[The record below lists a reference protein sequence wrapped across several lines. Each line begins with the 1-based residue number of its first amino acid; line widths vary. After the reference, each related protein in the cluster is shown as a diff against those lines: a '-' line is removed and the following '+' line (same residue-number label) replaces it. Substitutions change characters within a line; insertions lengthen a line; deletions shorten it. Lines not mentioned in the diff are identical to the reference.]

1 MSDNIFAIMDK
12 TINSI
17 SNVNVRN
24 QAIKAAEFARNNN
37 DVKNA
42 AELIKLLG
50 LSARNGDIPIFYTGY
65 GPNGVLYGEDGNDEM
80 QGQGGND
87 LLMGFTASNDA
98 KQTLVDRNDEVA
110 SVLHCKLFQV
120 YPNPGCRIEDQVG
133 IFSMTAHFNRT
144 QLADVNQIRHHA
156 RRFTA
161 CLTVPVP

>member
-37 DVKNA
+37 DNKNA
-42 AELIKLLG
+42 TELIKLLG

-87 LLMGFTASNDA
+87 LLMGFTARNDA
-98 KQTLVDRNDEVA
+98 KQTLAAGETDEDRLYGGA
-110 SVLHCKLFQV
+110 GSAYSRARHGVLRPIRLCAVMDKSKTSHAQQHR
-120 YPNPGCRIEDQVG
+120 N
-133 IFSMTAHFNRT
+133 NR
-144 QLADVNQIRHHA
+144 V
-156 RRFTA
+156 
-161 CLTVPVP
+161 V